1 VFGDDYETFI
11 GQSILEPFSQFIPDI
26 HERFELALQGK
37 ETSSTQIVGDVIL
50 DVRYSPLRRG
60 DGEVMG
66 IIGVATDITERLKA
80 ERLQIELEKEQEV
93 IALKERLITTA
104 SHDFR
109 TPLTIMKMSV
119 NILEK
124 YFDRLPAEQR
134 RAKLQQVSKQIDQ
147 LVQLL
152 DDFLLMSKANAGKLE
167 VKPHPVALKSF
178 CEQIL
183 DNFRHTVETT
193 HRLDFVYDCSRDN
206 VVIDPT
212 LLHYILIN
220 LLSNAIKYS
229 PTNGYVRF
237 EVECNT
243 DDLILRVIDN
253 GIGIPKEDQAKL
265 FEPFHRAANT
275 TGISGTGLGLSI
287 VKSYVNAH
295 HGRIEV
301 ESTEGAGT
309 TFTVCIPV
317 NS

>member
-1 VFGDDYETFI
+1 VCLGTI
-11 GQSILEPFSQFIPDI
+11 TKLSLVQSILEPFSQFIPDI

-37 ETSSTQIVGDVIL
+37 ETSSTQMVGDVIL

-66 IIGVATDITERLKA
+66 IIGVATDITERL
-80 ERLQIELEKEQEV
+80 QIELEKEKEV
-93 IALKERLITTA
+93 IALKERLITTT

-119 NILEK
+119 SILEK

-134 RAKLQQVSKQIDQ
+134 RAKLQQVSNQIDQ

-193 HRLDFVYDCSRDN
+193 HRLDFVYACRREN

-212 LLHYILIN
+212 LVHYILIN

-229 PTNGYVRF
+229 PTWI
-237 EVECNT
+237 C
-243 DDLILRVIDN
+243 
-253 GIGIPKEDQAKL
+253 
-265 FEPFHRAANT
+265 
-275 TGISGTGLGLSI
+275 
-287 VKSYVNAH
+287 
-295 HGRIEV
+295 
-301 ESTEGAGT
+301 
-309 TFTVCIPV
+309 TF
-317 NS
+317 